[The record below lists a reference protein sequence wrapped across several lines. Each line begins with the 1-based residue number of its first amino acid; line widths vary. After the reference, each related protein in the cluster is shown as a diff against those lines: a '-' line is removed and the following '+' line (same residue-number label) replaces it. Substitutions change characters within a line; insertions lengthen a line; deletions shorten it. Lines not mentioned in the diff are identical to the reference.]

1 MSTFLQPSAVVQFS
15 RVLEAQQFS
24 KTKINSCMRI
34 LLFWKIWLLVWF
46 VSTRFLFV
54 EWSSKRISAF
64 CKDHTVNEFVP
75 TKKFVSKK
83 CGKFQLHWPWFC
95 PFASLIPSPKFQ
107 LHNSTTLFRT
117 DVKDRRGRRIT
128 LNPSS
133 WTGKWFYSSDL
144 LALSFVLRSS
154 VLAIRST
161 QDLTRSLQQES
172 HTRNNDRMQFVKRDS
187 FRRVHTEGQ

>member
-1 MSTFLQPSAVVQFS
+1 MHENFTFLENLTVSLICLDEIFVC
-15 RVLEAQQFS
+15 RVIVEAHF
-24 KTKINSCMRI
+24 
-34 LLFWKIWLLVWF
+34 
-46 VSTRFLFV
+46 RFLP
-54 EWSSKRISAF
+54 RITPS
-64 CKDHTVNEFVP
+64 TNL
-75 TKKFVSKK
+75 
-83 CGKFQLHWPWFC
+83 FQLKSSCQKMWEISIALTLILSFR
-95 PFASLIPSPKFQ
+95 FLNSLSPKFQ